1 MTQQEK
7 DTIREA
13 LRVYAAKYS
22 SQKKAAASLNGVS
35 AGTLSAVINGKYENI
50 SDDMFR
56 SYRLAARGN
65 ELLSGNMVC
74 PERCAGV

>member
-22 SQKKAAASLNGVS
+22 SQK
-35 AGTLSAVINGKYENI
+35 
-50 SDDMFR
+50 
-56 SYRLAARGN
+56 RLRR
-65 ELLSGNMVC
+65 V
-74 PERCAGV
+74 

>member
-22 SQKKAAASLNGVS
+22 SQKKAAG
-35 AGTLSAVINGKYENI
+35 E
-50 SDDMFR
+50 FER
-56 SYRLAARGN
+56 R
-65 ELLSGNMVC
+65 VC
-74 PERCAGV
+74 RYTECRD

>member
-7 DTIREA
+7 DSIREA

-35 AGTLSAVINGKYENI
+35 AGTLSAVSVMICSAI
-50 SDDMFR
+50 SSLR
-56 SYRLAARGN
+56 
-65 ELLSGNMVC
+65 
-74 PERCAGV
+74 